1 MEEFRGGR
9 MKLSI
14 GKGGGSAP
22 LSEIVRDLENE
33 RKHEAAWRESQLEII
48 NTITVPLVLANLISA
63 SVVWLSFQHTDAA
76 PFLTVWGVCLS
87 AICASALFAK
97 RVQRFRFRGLAT
109 SNQLIKEYTVVAG
122 LTGLLWATVPIVVVN
137 VTDHY
142 GQMILGVI
150 LAGIMFIGA
159 LLMSRLPQA
168 AFAFIVPIGLGLVVE
183 MQLQQDP
190 RYQYAAVLTLAY
202 AAILVLAIRWSHR
215 QFIRQSVNESAVREQ
230 SQLIGLLLR
239 DFEESTSDWLW
250 QTDAQGILVDIPLVF
265 EGADHDNGY
274 LKLGNPL
281 VGQFE
286 PDEST
291 KVLQTS
297 LMRRQGFRDLAMRLK
312 DGNEDRWLSLTGKPI
327 FENGVFRG
335 FRGVASDITQSKEIE
350 DRIAFMA
357 HYDGL
362 TGLPN
367 RMNMQ
372 ERLEKALRKQDSDT
386 VQRALVWLDLD
397 NFKWVNDTLGHPAG
411 DELLQH
417 VAGRLNEMSADH
429 DTVARISGDEFAM
442 IVERDTMDELELF
455 LDDLTERLGEP
466 YDLWG
471 STANCSASVGVRLF
485 DPYTKDARTMLKHA
499 DLALYQ
505 AKKLGKSNWC
515 MFTEALD
522 ERARAHLRIE
532 ADLHTALERN
542 EFQLFFQPQVDAHT
556 QEVVG
561 CEALLRWMH
570 PERGL
575 VYPGDFIAHA
585 EDNGLITRIGDWV
598 IRAALAEA
606 RRLPKHI
613 KVSVNISPVQ
623 IHSSNLMTTIVN
635 AIATNKI
642 DPRRL
647 ELEITETVLMSDTN
661 FTLKRLHKLKEIG
674 VGIALDDFGT
684 GYSSLS
690 YLRSFPFDKI
700 KIDKSFVRDIESRS
714 DSRAIT
720 QATISLAHSLGMR
733 CTAEGVETRFQ
744 AEFLRD
750 IGCQELQGFFIS
762 RAKPLEKLQH
772 VVDLSGPEL
781 DADLDGEPDNRVHLR
796 VVNSAQG

>member
-1 MEEFRGGR
+1 
-9 MKLSI
+9 MKLLAMKDS
-14 GKGGGSAP
+14 GDGP
-22 LSEIVRDLENE
+22 LSEIVRDSDDE
-33 RKHEAAWRESQLEII
+33 RKHEAAWRESQLEIVG
-48 NTITVPLVLANLISA
+48 TITIPLVLANLINA
-63 SVVWLSFQHTDAA
+63 SVVWLSFKETPADFA
-76 PFLTVWGVCLS
+76 LSVWLVCIA
-87 AICASALFAK
+87 AICAAAFVTNKVRTYRPSD
-97 RVQRFRFRGLAT
+97 LA
-109 SNQLIKEYTVVAG
+109 IARKVMREYTFVAAIA
-122 LTGLLWATVPIVVVN
+122 GLLWASVPIIVMN
-137 VTDHY
+137 VTDSY
-142 GQMILGVI
+142 GQMIVGVV
-150 LAGIMFIGA
+150 LAGVMFTGA
-159 LLMSRLPQA
+159 LLMSRLPKA
-168 AFAFIVPIGLGLVVE
+168 AFAFIVPIGLGLVAE
-183 MQLQQDP
+183 MQFQQNP
-190 RYQYAAVLTLAY
+190 KYQYTSILTLAY
-202 AAILVLAIRWSHR
+202 VAILILAIRWSHR
-215 QFIRQSVNESAVREQ
+215 QFVLKSINETAVREQ
-230 SQLIGLLLR
+230 SHLIGLLLR

-250 QTDAQGILVDIPLVF
+250 QTDARGVLVDIPLVF
-265 EGADHDNGY
+265 EGAEHDNGD
-274 LKLGNPL
+274 LTLGNLL
-281 VGQFE
+281 VDQFE
-286 PDEST
+286 ADDST
-291 KVLQTS
+291 RVLNTS
-297 LMRRQGFRDLAMRLK
+297 LMRRQGFRDIAMRLK
-312 DGNEDRWLSLTGKPI
+312 GSETERWLSLTGKPI
-327 FENGVFRG
+327 FNDGKFRG

-372 ERLEKALRKQDSDT
+372 ERLEKALRKPDIET

-417 VAGRLNEMSADH
+417 VSGRLNELSGDH
-429 DTVARISGDEFAM
+429 DMVARISGDEFAM
-442 IVERDTMDELELF
+442 IVQRPTMGDLELF
-455 LDDLTERLGEP
+455 FDEITERLSEP

-471 STANCSASVGVRLF
+471 STANCSASVGVRMF

-505 AKKLGKSNWC
+505 AKKLGKSTWC
-515 MFTEALD
+515 MFTPALD
-522 ERARAHLRIE
+522 ERARAHLQVE
-532 ADLHTALERN
+532 ADLHSALEHS
-542 EFQLFFQPQVDAHT
+542 EFELHFQPQVDAHT
-556 QEVVG
+556 HDVVG
-561 CEALLRWMH
+561 CEALLRWNH

-575 VYPGDFIAHA
+575 VYPGDFIEHA

-606 RRLPKHI
+606 RRLPNHV
-613 KVSVNISPVQ
+613 KVSVNISPLQ

-635 AIATNKI
+635 AIAANKI

-714 DSRAIT
+714 DSRSIT
-720 QATISLAHSLGMR
+720 QATIALAHSLGMR
-733 CTAEGVETRFQ
+733 CTAEGVETHFQ

-762 RAKPLEKLQH
+762 RAKPLDKLH
-772 VVDLSGPEL
+772 HIIDLLPADFASPKRESD
-781 DADLDGEPDNRVHLR
+781 DATAADNTIQFPAAK
-796 VVNSAQG
+796 SAQA